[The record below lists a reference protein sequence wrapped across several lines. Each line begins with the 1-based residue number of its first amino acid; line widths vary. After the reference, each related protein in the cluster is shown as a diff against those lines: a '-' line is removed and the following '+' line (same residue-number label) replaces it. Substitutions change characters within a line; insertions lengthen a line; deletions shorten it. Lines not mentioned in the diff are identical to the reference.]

1 MGKTWSPSSPFVL
14 SRGGSGPGLFLQGT
28 AFWQCEN
35 RVPQSPADYSR
46 GRLKV
51 ALLQRPQHQA
61 LTPMSDD
68 SSLAVLVCHPG
79 PQGTGFRGLLA
90 LRS

>member
-1 MGKTWSPSSPFVL
+1 MGKTWSPSSPFFL
-14 SRGGSGPGLFLQGT
+14 SRGASGPGLFLQGT

-35 RVPQSPADYSR
+35 WVPQSPVDYSR

-51 ALLQRPQHQA
+51 ALPQRPQPQA
-61 LTPMSDD
+61 PAPKSDG

-79 PQGTGFRGLLA
+79 PQGPGFRGLLA